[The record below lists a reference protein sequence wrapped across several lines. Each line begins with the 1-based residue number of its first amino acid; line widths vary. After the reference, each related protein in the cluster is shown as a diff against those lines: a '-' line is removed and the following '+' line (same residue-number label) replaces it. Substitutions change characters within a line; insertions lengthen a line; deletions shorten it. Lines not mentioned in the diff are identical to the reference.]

1 MYKNIIFDFDG
12 TIADSFN
19 FLLKVV
25 NSNPS
30 KYGID
35 GIDANEIPKL
45 RSLSMRYIFREFNI
59 NVFKIPRFVKMLR
72 EEMRNNLSDLA
83 LIEGMAEIIS
93 GLQSHGYKIYILTSN
108 DRRIVTAYLKMHK
121 ISGILDIY
129 SGRKLFKKH
138 RLIKKMLRKKHLR
151 KKETLYVGDEIRD
164 IVACEKAGIDI
175 ASVTWGFND
184 SATLAKKSPKFLVDT
199 PEQLK
204 NVILEGR

>member
-129 SGRKLFKKH
+129 SGRKLFKS
-138 RLIKKMLRKKHLR
+138 
-151 KKETLYVGDEIRD
+151 
-164 IVACEKAGIDI
+164 ID
-175 ASVTWGFND
+175 
-184 SATLAKKSPKFLVDT
+184 
-199 PEQLK
+199 
-204 NVILEGR
+204 